1 MASVWVVH
9 VQAGGTHKTQP
20 VQSWLLSQKSVPLSI
35 TVGSVALNPPSLP
48 KIVEFLNYKQTSLP
62 MAQALARA
70 FSLLFPTKEHVPSC
84 ERQPCTVAGLI
95 S

>member
-20 VQSWLLSQKSVPLSI
+20 VQSWLLSQKSVLLSI
-35 TVGSVALNPPSLP
+35 TVRSVALNPPSLP
-48 KIVEFLNYKQTSLP
+48 KFVEFLNDKQTSLP
-62 MAQALARA
+62 IAQALAQA
-70 FSLLFPTKEHVPSC
+70 FLLLFPAKQHLSPC
-84 ERQPCTVAGLI
+84 ERQLCTVAGLI

>member
-20 VQSWLLSQKSVPLSI
+20 VQSWLLSQKSIPLPI
-35 TVGSVALNPPSLP
+35 TVRSVALNPPSLR
-48 KIVEFLNYKQTSLP
+48 KFVKFLNYKQTSLP
-62 MAQALARA
+62 MAQALAQA
-70 FSLLFPTKEHVPSC
+70 FLLLFSTKQHLSSC
-84 ERQPCTVAGLI
+84 ERQLCPVAGLI